1 MPDGSKLEEESE
13 FDPRTGLDRGR
24 RKLSLQDGRVL
35 SGEYAI
41 RYYRL
46 IELEELLKGAGLV
59 PVVAWGGLQGEPP
72 SPGASD
78 LIVGAI
84 RRDA

>member
-1 MPDGSKLEEESE
+1 MAL
-13 FDPRTGLDRGR
+13 GLDRGR
-24 RKLSLQDGRVL
+24 RTLALPDGRVL
-35 SGEYAI
+35 SGEYTI

-46 IELEELLKGAGLV
+46 TELEELLKGAGMR
-59 PVVAWGGLQGEPP
+59 PVVACGGLDGEPP

-84 RRDA
+84 RSDA